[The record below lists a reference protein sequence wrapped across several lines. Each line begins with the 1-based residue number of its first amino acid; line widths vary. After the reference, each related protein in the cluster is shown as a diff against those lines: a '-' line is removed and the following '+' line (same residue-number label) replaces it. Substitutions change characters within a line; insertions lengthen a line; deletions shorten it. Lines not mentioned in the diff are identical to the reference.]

1 MNWLLPLA
9 AGGLLL
15 VFVVGRGMSLR
26 RTRELRAWAEE
37 RGLEFMPGC
46 DRHIGI
52 TFLEVPLVGNG
63 RAGARNHATGEWQG
77 RRVHAFDLVVGPD
90 ADDGVQGTSRHTCVL
105 VKADLPL
112 IPLCIRPRSGDG
124 MPSAG
129 LDDWP
134 VVSVS
139 ASFDAAFHAASPDPG
154 WARDLLHPQAIA
166 GLLAQ
171 PGWRLDLGGWYC
183 LVAAPGRLGADRL
196 DEALT
201 VARSFLDAIP
211 ETARREILG
220 ASPPGPSNAD

>member
-1 MNWLLPLA
+1 MQWNC
-9 AGGLLL
+9 
-15 VFVVGRGMSLR
+15 R
-26 RTRELRAWAEE
+26 
-37 RGLEFMPGC
+37 
-46 DRHIGI
+46 I
-52 TFLEVPLVGNG
+52 
-63 RAGARNHATGEWQG
+63 GARNHAAGVWQG
-77 RRVHAFDLVVGPD
+77 RRIHAFDLVVGPD

-166 GLLAQ
+166 
-171 PGWRLDLGGWYC
+171 
-183 LVAAPGRLGADRL
+183 DRL

-201 VARSFLDAIP
+201 VARSFLDAIQ
-211 ETARREILG
+211 ETASREILG
-220 ASPPGPSNAD
+220 ASPPETSNAD